1 MKITDVQ
8 PSMDSNIPT
17 EEKINHLSYCP
28 MLEAEIRNITARTVD
43 AKDLKSKLFSAVDVL
58 RKKEQGLSTNEIAST
73 IWGYSWVD
81 GVTLDYIEKELE
93 RLKSLK
99 QLDPQ
104 IKPISVSF
112 MDFYNHK
119 TKQTFHEDEIIS
131 VLEGIDKDLK
141 DKQLAILIGSNV
153 EAIVKLIEILED
165 KDINL
170 SDLNGTVIGGDTK
183 NVRNKRISNHKGSS
197 RRIRSDKGA
206 VKKCTRP
213 MRY

>member
-8 PSMDSNIPT
+8 PVIDSHAT
-17 EEKINHLSYCP
+17 EEKINPLSYCP
-28 MLEAEIRNITARTVD
+28 MLESEIRSVATRTID
-43 AKDLKSKLFSAVDVL
+43 SKELKSKLLSAVNVL
-58 RKKEQGLSTNEIAST
+58 RKKEQGLSTNDIAST

-93 RLKSLK
+93 YLKSLK
-99 QLDPQ
+99 QSDHR
-104 IKPISVSF
+104 IKPIPVLF
-112 MDFYNHK
+112 MDFYGHK
-119 TKQTFHEDEIIS
+119 TKYTFTENEIIL

-170 SDLNGTVIGGDTK
+170 SDLNETEIGGDTK

-197 RRIRSDKGA
+197 RRVRSDKGA

>member
-1 MKITDVQ
+1 
-8 PSMDSNIPT
+8 MDT
-17 EEKINHLSYCP
+17 K
-28 MLEAEIRNITARTVD
+28 RN
-43 AKDLKSKLFSAVDVL
+43 
-58 RKKEQGLSTNEIAST
+58 
-73 IWGYSWVD
+73 
-81 GVTLDYIEKELE
+81 
-93 RLKSLK
+93 
-99 QLDPQ
+99 
-104 IKPISVSF
+104 
-112 MDFYNHK
+112 
-119 TKQTFHEDEIIS
+119 

-170 SDLNGTVIGGDTK
+170 SDLNETEIGGDTK

-197 RRIRSDKGA
+197 RRVRSDKGA

>member
-8 PSMDSNIPT
+8 PIIDSHVT

-28 MLEAEIRNITARTVD
+28 MLESEIRNIATRTVD
-43 AKDLKSKLFSAVDVL
+43 AKDLKTKLLAAVDVL
-58 RKKEQGLSTNEIAST
+58 RKKEQGVSMNDIAST

-93 RLKSLK
+93 RLKLLK
-99 QLDPQ
+99 QSEPR
-104 IKPISVSF
+104 IKTITVSF
-112 MDFYNHK
+112 MDFYRHK
-119 TKQTFHEDEIIS
+119 TKYTFSEDEIIS
-131 VLEGIDKDLK
+131 VLEGIDKDLN
-141 DKQLAILIGSNV
+141 DKQIAILVGSNI

-170 SDLNGTVIGGDTK
+170 SDLNEIKIGGDTK

>member
-1 MKITDVQ
+1 MKITDVH
-8 PSMDSNIPT
+8 PSIDSYVPT

-28 MLEAEIRNITARTVD
+28 MLEAEIRNITARTSSP
-43 AKDLKSKLFSAVDVL
+43 KDLKSKLLSAVDVL

-93 RLKSLK
+93 YLKSLK
-99 QLDPQ
+99 QQELQ
-104 IKPISVSF
+104 IKPITVVF
-112 MDFYNHK
+112 MDFYRHK
-119 TKQTFHEDEIIS
+119 TKQTFDEDEIIS
-131 VLEGIDKDLK
+131 VLEGIDKDLN
-141 DKQLAILIGSNV
+141 DKQLAMQIGSNPK
-153 EAIVKLIEILED
+153 AISKLVEILEN
-165 KDINL
+165 KDITL
-170 SDLNGTVIGGDTK
+170 SDLNETEIGGDTK